1 MGKRAAYTGILLVL
15 PGLLG
20 LLAFCVIPFFISLIY
35 TFTQGVVERRF
46 VGLENFRDL
55 LGNSVFRQAVG
66 NTASFLALGVPML
79 LLLSLLLS
87 VILAK
92 DSFGWQ
98 RWALLLPF
106 VLPASSLAVA
116 WRSIWGAGGAADHL
130 LELLGMSSPN
140 LLERSAF
147 PLLLVLYLLRNVG
160 YICIIL
166 TSAIRSLPPEYQE
179 SYRLDSTSESGYVRL
194 ILVPLI
200 APTLLFAGVVSV
212 VNYFL
217 LFRDVYMIYGE
228 VPPKTVYMLQHFM
241 NNNFYKL
248 NYQRLSA
255 AAFLLAMCLSG
266 LVVSVLLGQRRL
278 KWNVE

>member
-20 LLAFCVIPFFISLIY
+20 LLAFYVIPFFISLIY

-106 VLPASSLAVA
+106 VLPASSMAVA
-116 WRSIWGAGGAADHL
+116 WRSIWGAGGAVDHL
-130 LELLGMSSPN
+130 LELLGMPSSN

>member
-20 LLAFCVIPFFISLIY
+20 LLAFYVIPFFISLIY

-116 WRSIWGAGGAADHL
+116 WRSIWGAGGAVDHL

-147 PLLLVLYLLRNVG
+147 PLLLVLYLLRNAG

-266 LVVSVLLGQRRL
+266 LVALVLLGQRRL